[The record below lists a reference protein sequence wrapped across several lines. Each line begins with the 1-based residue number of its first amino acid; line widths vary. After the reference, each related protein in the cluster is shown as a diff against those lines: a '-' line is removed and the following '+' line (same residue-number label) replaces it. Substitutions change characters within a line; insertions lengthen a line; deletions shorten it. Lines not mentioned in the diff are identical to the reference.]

1 MINQS
6 FLRVALSQHDLQ
18 HDLRFTAIAVD
29 KGVLRYTRE
38 RYRQEHGWTV
48 PSHPLETSE
57 IIKELSD
64 ENYRQIVHRQKK
76 NDFEEFSLFRLATPT
91 WDIFR
96 LWLIRYY
103 EAQRTIAE
111 GERKLAFLHA
121 GEHDTPIVMMYQGYV
136 QIYDEILE
144 HLRRFPTLSPQDL
157 SMIAIE
163 KEIAQGD
170 DDNRKEIWSNV
181 FDVLDTYRKIQPWED
196 LNLPFDDHK
205 K

>member
-136 QIYDEILE
+136 QIYYEALAWALQREEDATHSACRSIYTDLIAG
-144 HLRRFPTLSPQDL
+144 LRQYQGK
-157 SMIAIE
+157 E
-163 KEIAQGD
+163 K
-170 DDNRKEIWSNV
+170 RKSV
-181 FDVLDTYRKIQPWED
+181 
-196 LNLPFDDHK
+196 
-205 K
+205 